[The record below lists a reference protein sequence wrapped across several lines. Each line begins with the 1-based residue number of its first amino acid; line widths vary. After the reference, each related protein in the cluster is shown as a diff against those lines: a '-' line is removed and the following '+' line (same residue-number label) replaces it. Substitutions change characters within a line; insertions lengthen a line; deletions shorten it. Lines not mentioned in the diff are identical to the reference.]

1 MYGLRVANRYAK
13 ALLEYALLQNALE
26 GVFAD
31 MTLIDKTIKMNKD
44 LERMLISPIV
54 KTTVKKNVL
63 TEIFTMVTPE
73 TQRLFDL
80 LIQNRRLPILG
91 AVAEKFVVLYN
102 DYKHNKT
109 AVVTTASPLNEA
121 TRKEILEKVMMLTKN
136 KNVTLDNKVDKNII
150 GGFILRV
157 DDVQYNASV
166 AHKLN
171 RLQQEFPAL
180 AELMAL
186 SVTAGES
193 ALGAL
198 ERICRT
204 SNGELSRE
212 FSDILAQT
220 RTGSGLLPALYDFAR
235 RTQVPALNRFVD
247 GVAVAIE
254 RGTPLA
260 DVLRAQAQDARDNA
274 KRELMETAGKKE
286 IAMLA
291 PVVFFILP
299 LTVVFAIFPGL
310 SLLHLTI

>member
-136 KNVTLDNKVDKNII
+136 KNVTLENKVDKNII

-166 AHKLN
+166 AHKLS
-171 RLQQEFPAL
+171 RLQQEFQEKL
-180 AELMAL
+180 FL
-186 SVTAGES
+186 
-193 ALGAL
+193 
-198 ERICRT
+198 
-204 SNGELSRE
+204 
-212 FSDILAQT
+212 
-220 RTGSGLLPALYDFAR
+220 
-235 RTQVPALNRFVD
+235 
-247 GVAVAIE
+247 
-254 RGTPLA
+254 
-260 DVLRAQAQDARDNA
+260 
-274 KRELMETAGKKE
+274 
-286 IAMLA
+286 
-291 PVVFFILP
+291 
-299 LTVVFAIFPGL
+299 
-310 SLLHLTI
+310 